1 MPLTMNPAL
10 NQQMAQLEREYEQR
24 KANIMQSFYNQ
35 PQSGSWGQQSAPAP
49 TQNVDWIRVSGIDGA
64 KNQIVQPGQTVWMMD
79 NNEPYFYVKSADNVG
94 SIPGTVTA
102 GTWRITAGS
111 VAGIPV
117 TVITAGRGTT
127 PTIMIMAIPIDGAE
141 AQPLADMYTARTIP
155 ACLGTIPTWTST
167 GTAKESI
174 PTAGTKVARD
184 VCLMH

>member
-35 PQSGSWGQQSAPAP
+35 PQGGVWGQQSAPIP

-94 SIPGTVTA
+94 SCTV
-102 GTWRITAGS
+102 RIFQFAEVQEVAQEQPEKPQIDLSQYVQRSEFEQLKVMIEQITNAQEKQPVKANKEVVSNGES
-111 VAGIPV
+111 VNGN
-117 TVITAGRGTT
+117 
-127 PTIMIMAIPIDGAE
+127 DGK
-141 AQPLADMYTARTIP
+141 Q
-155 ACLGTIPTWTST
+155 T
-167 GTAKESI
+167 GTGRTS
-174 PTAGTKVARD
+174 GARGK
-184 VCLMH
+184 